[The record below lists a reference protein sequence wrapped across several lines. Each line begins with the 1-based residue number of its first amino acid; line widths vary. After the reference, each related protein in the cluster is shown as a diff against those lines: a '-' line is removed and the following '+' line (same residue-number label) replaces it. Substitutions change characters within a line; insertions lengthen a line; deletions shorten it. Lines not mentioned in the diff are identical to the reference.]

1 MIRENRIGLVL
12 FLVSLVEAL
21 QTRTP
26 LVGIPFAND
35 QRPNLLRAQRAGY
48 AVMIDW
54 GELTEVPRNM

>member
-1 MIRENRIGLVL
+1 M
-12 FLVSLVEAL
+12 EAL